1 MLYSDRAVPKGMA
14 MLDGQALYP
23 ITTFL
28 PRAVSCL
35 FRSQALALYAEPVS
49 ITLAPAVLVVPKVKH
64 RVVEEHS
71 LDEPRA

>member
-1 MLYSDRAVPKGMA
+1 

-23 ITTFL
+23 ISAFL

-35 FRSQALALYAEPVS
+35 FQSQALALYAEPVN
-49 ITLAPAVLVVPKVKH
+49 TKLAPAVLFVPKVKH

>member
-1 MLYSDRAVPKGMA
+1 MA

-35 FRSQALALYAEPVS
+35 FGSQALALYAEPVS